1 MGRRLIAV
9 LLLAA
14 LSACANQ
21 QSPSVVQPSS
31 NPDLPLPPVKPPVP
45 KNWAQST
52 SAGVD
57 GAKVVHLSAAD
68 FECMA
73 QAIYFEAGNEIP
85 TGQRAIADVILNR
98 LHDPRFPKTVCDIIH
113 DGAGVGIGHCQ
124 FSWFCDGRSDETSDE
139 VRWQM
144 AEQAAT
150 EVLSGEYPD
159 WTKGALYFHNKSV
172 KPPWRKRL
180 LLTNVIGNHIFYR
193 DPA

>member
-21 QSPSVVQPSS
+21 PPPSVVQPSS
-31 NPDLPLPPVKPPVP
+31 TDLPLPPVKPPAP
-45 KNWAQST
+45 KTSVQST
-52 SAGVD
+52 AAGVD
-57 GAKVVHLSAAD
+57 GAKVIHLSAAD
-68 FECMA
+68 FECLA
-73 QAIYFEAGNEIP
+73 QAIYFEAGSEIP
-85 TGQRAIADVILNR
+85 TGQRAIGDVVINR

-124 FSWFCDGRSDETSDE
+124 FSWFCDGRSDETPDE

-150 EVLSGEYPD
+150 EVLSGDYPD

-172 KPPWRKRL
+172 KPPWRRRL
-180 LLTNVIGNHIFYR
+180 LLTNTIGNHIFYR